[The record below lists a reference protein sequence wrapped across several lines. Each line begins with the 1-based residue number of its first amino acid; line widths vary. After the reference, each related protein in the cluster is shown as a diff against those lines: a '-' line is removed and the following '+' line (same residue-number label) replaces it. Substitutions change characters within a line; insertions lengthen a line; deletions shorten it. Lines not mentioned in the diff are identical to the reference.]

1 MKVTSGTGVVEPLW
15 LEPFFLVFLFFIK
28 NVTVLELDH
37 LLAVRVL
44 HVPNQHLIAHDI

>member
-15 LEPFFLVFLFFIK
+15 LEHFFFLFFIK

-37 LLAVRVL
+37 LLPVRVL
-44 HVPNQHLIAHDI
+44 HVPNQHLIAHDT